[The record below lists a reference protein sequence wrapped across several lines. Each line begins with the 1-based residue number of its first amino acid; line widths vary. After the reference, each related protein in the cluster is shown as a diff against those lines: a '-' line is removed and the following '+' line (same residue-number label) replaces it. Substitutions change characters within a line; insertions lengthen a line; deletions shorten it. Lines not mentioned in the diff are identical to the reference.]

1 MVEMSVNLVH
11 LEELM
16 LIALLGSLVLSGP
29 GHPQGRTNCC
39 GGDMTPFLTD
49 PSFLAA
55 HLTPKEYTYKGK
67 DGSSIT
73 IKDANGKDAGAFYV
87 APAPGNKTAII
98 MVHEFWGLNEFI
110 KQEAQKVHDATGYAV
125 LAVDLYEGKVGKTAQ
140 EARQYMSSVDKTRA
154 TAIVSGAVKDL
165 KRGDL
170 GVRFGKIGTVGF
182 CFGGG
187 WSHETAIQGGKNVQA
202 CVVYYGMPDLQPSE
216 LAKLKAP
223 VLMIHAT
230 KDQWINDKVVSD
242 FQSAMKSSG
251 KSLEVLHYD
260 ANHAFANPSNPI
272 YDKKSADDAFEHV
285 IAFYKKNLG

>member
-1 MVEMSVNLVH
+1 
-11 LEELM
+11 M
-16 LIALLGSLVLSGP
+16 LIALLGTLVLSGN
-29 GHPQGRTNCC
+29 GHTQGRTNCC
-39 GGDMTPFLTD
+39 GGDMTPFLSD

-55 HLTPKEYTYKGK
+55 HLTPKEYRYHGK

-73 IKDANGKDAGAFYV
+73 IKDSNGKSAGAFYV
-87 APAPGNKTAII
+87 PPTSGVKTAIV

-110 KQEAQKVHDATGYAV
+110 KQEAQRVHDATGYAV

-140 EARQYMSSVDKTRA
+140 EARQYMSSVDKPRA

-170 GVRFGKIGTVGF
+170 
-182 CFGGG
+182 GG

-202 CVVYYGMPDLQPSE
+202 CVVYYGMPDLQPTE

-230 KDQWINDKVVSD
+230 KDQWINEKVVSD
-242 FQSAMKSSG
+242 FQTAMKAAG
-251 KSLEVLHYD
+251 KLLEVLHYD